1 MAWYNPFRRTYS
13 NQELVVF
20 RFMGK
25 VRLFAGF
32 TNAELSGLQPYLNL
46 RQYKQGE
53 VVFFRE
59 DPAAALYILKSG
71 EITLSLDIANRL
83 ETLTTQKAYG
93 FFGEEA
99 LLPNQKRIY
108 NAIVTSDDAQL
119 YVLPSANLHDYLER
133 NKRGGGKLFTNLAK
147 VRTEFMVR
155 LFRAYREDFGLFEL
169 KQAFGNGKIERTR
182 PS

>member
-1 MAWYNPFRRTYS
+1 
-13 NQELVVF
+13 VF

-25 VRLFAGF
+25 VRLFAGL

-59 DPAAALYILKSG
+59 DPAAAIYILKSG
-71 EITLSLDIANRL
+71 EVTISLDIGNRL
-83 ETLTTQKAYG
+83 EKLTTVKAYG

-99 LLPNQKRIY
+99 LLPNQKRLF
-108 NAIVTSDDAQL
+108 NTVVASDDAEL

-147 VRTEFMVR
+147 VKTEFMSH

-169 KQAFGNGKIERTR
+169 SQAFSNGRADRPKNGN
-182 PS
+182 